1 MLADKS
7 GIERPACAP
16 CHLLERIINQKGVFH
31 PMEKDLAQSEAKRLL
46 LDKCLRGEFALSESG
61 LRETEEVR
69 PQAASYRQS
78 KVAEPQLAQEPEA
91 GAGPPINISAKPQ
104 HTMIKSTSNR
114 KSHRSL
120 VRQVL
125 NRILHLFC
133 RFGPGGETL
142 RPFLHR
148 IRGVKIGKNVWIGD
162 DVYLDNEFPEC
173 IKLEDGAMI
182 ELRATILAHTHG
194 AGRVVIGKNA
204 VVGAGA
210 VVVTSGNRTLVIGEG
225 SVIMASSLVTGSIAP
240 YTLYGS
246 DASKPLARIT
256 KPFTASTTYEEFMTS
271 LRPLPH

>member
-1 MLADKS
+1 M
-7 GIERPACAP
+7 
-16 CHLLERIINQKGVFH
+16 QKELV
-31 PMEKDLAQSEAKRLL
+31 QSEAKRLL
-46 LDKCLRGEFALSESG
+46 LEKCLRGEVALDE
-61 LRETEEVR
+61 
-69 PQAASYRQS
+69 ASHVQT
-78 KVAEPQLAQEPEA
+78 
-91 GAGPPINISAKPQ
+91 GDAKPQ
-104 HTMIKSTSNR
+104 PASSDRSEPESQQYQASIPSSTNDRTKPQPAIQARSTR
-114 KSHRSL
+114 KSL
-120 VRQVL
+120 VRQAF
-125 NRILHLFC
+125 NRFLHLLC
-133 RFGPGGETL
+133 RFGPGGKTL

-148 IRGVKIGKNVWIGD
+148 MRGVKIGKNVWIGD

-173 IKLEDGAMI
+173 IELEDGAMI

-256 KPFTASTTYEEFMTS
+256 KPFTPDTTYEEFMTA
-271 LRPLPH
+271 LRPLSR

>member
-1 MLADKS
+1 
-7 GIERPACAP
+7 
-16 CHLLERIINQKGVFH
+16 
-31 PMEKDLAQSEAKRLL
+31 MEKDLAQSEAKRIL
-46 LDKCLRGEFALSESG
+46 LDKCLRGEFALSEAG
-61 LRETEEVR
+61 LREKEEVR
-69 PQAASYRQS
+69 PQAASYGQS
-78 KVAEPQLAQEPEA
+78 KVAEPHLAQPPEA
-91 GAGPPINISAKPQ
+91 GRGSPTNISAKPQ
-104 HTMIKSTSNR
+104 HETTKSISNKKSR
-114 KSHRSL
+114 KSL
-120 VRQVL
+120 VRQIL
-125 NRILHLFC
+125 NRILHLLC
-133 RFGPGGETL
+133 RFGPGGATF

-173 IKLEDGAMI
+173 IKLEDGAVI
-182 ELRATILAHTHG
+182 DLRTTILAHTHG

-204 VVGAGA
+204 VIGAGA

-256 KPFTASTTYEEFMTS
+256 KPFTPGTTHEEFMTS

>member
-1 MLADKS
+1 M
-7 GIERPACAP
+7 
-16 CHLLERIINQKGVFH
+16 QKEFV
-31 PMEKDLAQSEAKRLL
+31 QSEAKRLL
-46 LDKCLRGEFALSESG
+46 LEKCLRGEVALD
-61 LRETEEVR
+61 
-69 PQAASYRQS
+69 AASHVRTGDS
-78 KVAEPQLAQEPEA
+78 KLQPASFDRSEPESQQYQA
-91 GAGPPINISAKPQ
+91 SILSSTNDRAKPQ
-104 HTMIKSTSNR
+104 PAIQARSNR
-114 KSHRSL
+114 RPL
-120 VRQVL
+120 VRQAF
-125 NRILHLFC
+125 NRFLHLLC

-148 IRGVKIGKNVWIGD
+148 MRGVKIGKNVWIGD

-173 IKLEDGAMI
+173 IELEDGAMI

-256 KPFTASTTYEEFMTS
+256 KPFTPDTTYEEFMTA
-271 LRPLPH
+271 LRPLSR

>member
-1 MLADKS
+1 M
-7 GIERPACAP
+7 
-16 CHLLERIINQKGVFH
+16 QKELV
-31 PMEKDLAQSEAKRLL
+31 QSEARRLL
-46 LDKCLRGEFALSESG
+46 LEKCLRGEVALNGASHVQIKDA
-61 LRETEEVR
+61 T
-69 PQAASYRQS
+69 PQSASS
-78 KVAEPQLAQEPEA
+78 DHFEPELQQHQSSIPSPA
-91 GAGPPINISAKPQ
+91 NDRAKPQ
-104 HTMIKSTSNR
+104 PAIQARSNR
-114 KSHRSL
+114 KSL
-120 VRQVL
+120 IRQSL
-125 NRILHLFC
+125 NRFLHLLC

-148 IRGVKIGKNVWIGD
+148 MRGVKIGKSVWIGD

-173 IKLEDGAMI
+173 IELEDGAMI

-194 AGRVVIGKNA
+194 AGRVIIGKNA

-256 KPFTASTTYEEFMTS
+256 KPFTPETTYEEFMTA
-271 LRPLPH
+271 LRPLSR

>member
-1 MLADKS
+1 M
-7 GIERPACAP
+7 
-16 CHLLERIINQKGVFH
+16 QKELV
-31 PMEKDLAQSEAKRLL
+31 QSEAKRLL
-46 LDKCLRGEFALSESG
+46 LEKCLRGEVALDEASHVQTG
-61 LRETEEVR
+61 DAR
-69 PQAASYRQS
+69 PQPAFSDRS
-78 KVAEPQLAQEPEA
+78 EPESQQYQA
-91 GAGPPINISAKPQ
+91 SIPSSTNDRAKPQ
-104 HTMIKSTSNR
+104 PAIQPKSNR
-114 KSHRSL
+114 RSL
-120 VRQVL
+120 VRQAF
-125 NRILHLFC
+125 NRFLHLLC

-148 IRGVKIGKNVWIGD
+148 MRGVKIGKNVWIGD

-173 IKLEDGAMI
+173 IELEDGAMI

-210 VVVTSGNRTLVIGEG
+210 IVVTSGGRTLVIGEG

-256 KPFTASTTYEEFMTS
+256 KPFTPDTTYEEFMTA
-271 LRPLPH
+271 LRPLSR

>member
-1 MLADKS
+1 M
-7 GIERPACAP
+7 
-16 CHLLERIINQKGVFH
+16 QK
-31 PMEKDLAQSEAKRLL
+31 ELIQSEARRLL
-46 LDKCLRGEFALSESG
+46 LEKCLRGEVTLNGASH
-61 LRETEEVR
+61 VR
-69 PQAASYRQS
+69 IKDATPQSASS
-78 KVAEPQLAQEPEA
+78 DHSEPELQQLQSSIPSPA
-91 GAGPPINISAKPQ
+91 NDSAKPQ
-104 HTMIKSTSNR
+104 PAIQARSTR
-114 KSHRSL
+114 RSL
-120 VRQVL
+120 VRQAF
-125 NRILHLFC
+125 NRFLHLLC

-148 IRGVKIGKNVWIGD
+148 MRGVKIGKSVWIGD

-173 IKLEDGAMI
+173 IELEDGAMI

-194 AGRVVIGKNA
+194 AGRVIIGKNA

-256 KPFTASTTYEEFMTS
+256 KPFTPETTYEEFMTA
-271 LRPLPH
+271 LRPLSR

>member
-1 MLADKS
+1 ML
-7 GIERPACAP
+7 E
-16 CHLLERIINQKGVFH
+16 
-31 PMEKDLAQSEAKRLL
+31 
-46 LDKCLRGEFALSESG
+46 KCLRGEVALDE
-61 LRETEEVR
+61 
-69 PQAASYRQS
+69 ASQT
-78 KVAEPQLAQEPEA
+78 
-91 GAGPPINISAKPQ
+91 GDAKPQ
-104 HTMIKSTSNR
+104 PASSDRSEPESQQYQASIPSSTNDRAKPQPAIQTRSKR
-114 KSHRSL
+114 RSL
-120 VRQVL
+120 VRQAF
-125 NRILHLFC
+125 NRFLHLLC

-148 IRGVKIGKNVWIGD
+148 MRGVKIGKNVWIGD

-173 IKLEDGAMI
+173 IELEDGAMI

-240 YTLYGS
+240 NTLYGS

-256 KPFTASTTYEEFMTS
+256 KPFTPDTTYEEFMTA
-271 LRPLPH
+271 LRPLSR